1 MTQTEFLSALR
12 AATGLNSLAFN
23 GDSVCCLAV
32 PGRLEV
38 QIEWAAGS
46 DQLLYLAPVG
56 NLAGDSEGRLARTL
70 LSANF
75 LFRGTRGETLSLEE
89 ETGRV
94 FLCLQTDA
102 AAISAAKAV
111 ERFTAF
117 LDTAERWREH
127 FPTLDGQSTDEITQ
141 FPPHLRA

>member
-12 AATGLNSLAFN
+12 SATGLNSLVFN
-23 GDSVCCLAV
+23 EDSVCCLSV

-38 QIEWAAGS
+38 QIEWSSESG
-46 DQLLYLAPVG
+46 QLLFLAPVG
-56 NLAGDSEGRLARTL
+56 SLDGDSAGELARTL

-94 FLCLQTDA
+94 FLCLQTDTTGTTV
-102 AAISAAKAV
+102 AKAM

-127 FPTLDGQSTDEITQ
+127 FPTPGVHAIDLPAFS
-141 FPPHLRA
+141 PHLLA

>member
-12 AATGLNSLAFN
+12 TATGLSSLTFN

-32 PGRLEV
+32 PGRLEI
-38 QIEWAAGS
+38 QIEWSAESG
-46 DQLLYLAPVG
+46 QLLFLAPVG
-56 NLAGDSEGRLARTL
+56 DMDNDSGGKLARTL

-94 FLCLQTDA
+94 FLCLQSDA
-102 AAISAAKAV
+102 LSLSVAKAM

-127 FPTLDGQSTDEITQ
+127 FPILHGQSAEEITQ
-141 FPPHLRA
+141 FLPHQRA

>member
-12 AATGLNSLAFN
+12 SATGLGSLVFN
-23 GDSVCCLAV
+23 EDSVCCLTV

-38 QIEWAAGS
+38 QIEWAAKSG
-46 DQLLYLAPVG
+46 QLLFLAPVG
-56 NLAGDSEGRLARTL
+56 NLEGDSGGELARTI

-94 FLCLQTDA
+94 FLCLQTDTTGTTV
-102 AAISAAKAV
+102 AKAM

-127 FPTLDGQSTDEITQ
+127 FPAPGPLPQDIPAFS
-141 FPPHLRA
+141 PHLLA

>member
-12 AATGLNSLAFN
+12 SATGLGSLVFN
-23 GDSVCCLAV
+23 EDSVCCLTV

-46 DQLLYLAPVG
+46 GQLLFLAPVG
-56 NLAGDSEGRLARTL
+56 SLDGDSGGELARTL

-94 FLCLQTDA
+94 FLCLQTDTTGTTVSQA
-102 AAISAAKAV
+102 M

-127 FPTLDGQSTDEITQ
+127 FPTPGVHAIDLPAFS
-141 FPPHLRA
+141 PHLRA

>member
-1 MTQTEFLSALR
+1 MTSSEFLSALR
-12 AATGLNSLAFN
+12 SATGLGSLVFN
-23 GDSVCCLAV
+23 EDSVCCLSV

-46 DQLLYLAPVG
+46 GQLLFLAPVG
-56 NLAGDSEGRLARTL
+56 SLDADSGGELARTL

-75 LFRGTRGETLSLEE
+75 LFRGTRGETLSVED

-117 LDTAERWREH
+117 LDTAERWSEH
-127 FPTLDGQSTDEITQ
+127 FPTLDGQSTEEITQ
-141 FPPHLRA
+141 FLPHLRA

>member
-1 MTQTEFLSALR
+1 MTQTEFLSTLR

-23 GDSVCCLAV
+23 GDSVCCLSV

-38 QIEWAAGS
+38 QIEWSAGNG
-46 DQLLYLAPVG
+46 QLLFLAPVG
-56 NLAGDSEGRLARTL
+56 NLDDDDGGKLARTL

-102 AAISAAKAV
+102 AAISALKAM

-117 LDTAERWREH
+117 LDTAKRWREH
-127 FPTLDGQSTDEITQ
+127 FPTLHGQSTEEITQ
-141 FPPHLRA
+141 FHPHLRA